1 MRRLGRELI
10 IALLLGFPSLS
21 LINGAVLMRNLKNF
35 IRETPRIETDQDLS
49 RFRKIV
55 KQQMYSALL
64 QIFFLGTPV
73 FIFSYGV
80 KIGTLGFSD
89 VLLVVVP
96 NLAVILFGLLM
107 KSLEKKGQSITSSSP
122 ELKNEIEHVIYS
134 WKKKAIPDWK

>member
-1 MRRLGRELI
+1 MSRELI

-49 RFRKIV
+49 RFRRIV
-55 KQQMYSALL
+55 KQQMFSALL

-73 FIFSYGV
+73 FILSFGM
-80 KIGTLGFSD
+80 KTDILGFSD
-89 VLLVVVP
+89 VLFVVVP
-96 NLAVILFGLLM
+96 NSVVILFGLLM
-107 KSLEKKGQSITSSSP
+107 KNLEKKGQSITSSSP
-122 ELKNEIEHVIYS
+122 ELKNEIEHMIYS